1 MLHRKK
7 ILQVCNTDFYLT
19 RFLRPLLV
27 ALVDAGFEVHAAT
40 EGENIPDDLLAICTM
55 HQVTFPKRASF
66 VSFSESIRSLR
77 HLIRKE
83 EYTCVNGHNRNASIV
98 ARVAAWREKVPI
110 NLYTAHGFYFHDD
123 QGLINWT
130 LTLGLEGFLSLI
142 TDYTLSQSQQDT
154 ELMRQLRLI
163 RTHRI
168 ETIGNGIDTN
178 KFSVEEPRESV
189 EKRLGLAHGVFRI
202 ASVGRIVEGKGFID
216 LVDAYARFVQED
228 PDHVTSELVIVGGN
242 IDNDISPVAN
252 RLRVLLDEY
261 DIADK
266 VKLTGIVD
274 NVQDYLRASDLFVSS
289 SYREGMPRALLE
301 AMCAGLPIIATNIRG
316 SSEIITHGVHGYL
329 YPAHNVAACQTAI
342 RRMFLS
348 PQDRV
353 TMRKRNRELI
363 LDHYTDISYIERQVN
378 AIMKLFHLENTG
390 GRDG

>member
-1 MLHRKK
+1 VVMLHRKK

-168 ETIGNGIDTN
+168 
-178 KFSVEEPRESV
+178 
-189 EKRLGLAHGVFRI
+189 
-202 ASVGRIVEGKGFID
+202 
-216 LVDAYARFVQED
+216 
-228 PDHVTSELVIVGGN
+228 
-242 IDNDISPVAN
+242 
-252 RLRVLLDEY
+252 
-261 DIADK
+261 
-266 VKLTGIVD
+266 
-274 NVQDYLRASDLFVSS
+274 
-289 SYREGMPRALLE
+289 
-301 AMCAGLPIIATNIRG
+301 
-316 SSEIITHGVHGYL
+316 
-329 YPAHNVAACQTAI
+329 
-342 RRMFLS
+342 
-348 PQDRV
+348 
-353 TMRKRNRELI
+353 
-363 LDHYTDISYIERQVN
+363 
-378 AIMKLFHLENTG
+378 
-390 GRDG
+390 